1 MTTPMT
7 RRELRELE
15 RAGTSSEN
23 AASGPN
29 KHPVLNQVPFQ
40 DKSTDLVPE
49 STDQIE
55 VESPPM
61 SRRQMREQGLL
72 GPSDRNSTPHFFRGI
87 NSEASAHEKAADSQ
101 LPSRR
106 SLRHSP
112 ASVVEDSAVA
122 DVDDSAVASVEDH
135 SRLSAIEA
143 PEEHLFTG
151 ANLFAEPSTQSIIL
165 EGMTEAI
172 SLPMD
177 TGEIFTTGS
186 ISIVSDPA
194 TGTHTAGFDL
204 DGISQGQESVFGV
217 VSTVSPISALDLID
231 QRASIGVVPQS
242 VLRRGWWKPWA
253 LAVCALVLAIAAILA
268 SITILGAIGG

>member
-15 RAGTSSEN
+15 RAGVTSE
-23 AASGPN
+23 SGVSAPIEQQ
-29 KHPVLNQVPFQ
+29 LLSQVPFRDQ
-40 DKSTDLVPE
+40 NLDLASE
-49 STDQIE
+49 SSDHFEIT
-55 VESPPM
+55 PPLT
-61 SRRQMREQGLL
+61 RRQMRERGLL
-72 GPSDRNSTPHFFRGI
+72 GSTAETNIPNI
-87 NSEASAHEKAADSQ
+87 VDATNLKPASHEEPAGPQ
-101 LPSRR
+101 LTSRR
-106 SLRHSP
+106 SLRESSSTLAEVP
-112 ASVVEDSAVA
+112 AEISEEDS
-122 DVDDSAVASVEDH
+122 
-135 SRLSAIEA
+135 SRISAIEA
-143 PEEHLFTG
+143 PNEQLFTG
-151 ANLFAEPSTQSIIL
+151 SNLFAEPSTQSIIV

-194 TGTHTAGFDL
+194 TGSHTAGFDL

-231 QRASIGVVPQS
+231 QRSSIGVVPQS

>member
-1 MTTPMT
+1 MT

-15 RAGTSSEN
+15 RAGAVADPVVSAPIEQQVLSRVQSRDQSLDRGSESSDHFEI
-23 AASGPN
+23 ASPA
-29 KHPVLNQVPFQ
+29 L
-40 DKSTDLVPE
+40 T
-49 STDQIE
+49 
-55 VESPPM
+55 
-61 SRRQMREQGLL
+61 RRQMREQGLL
-72 GPSDRNSTPHFFRGI
+72 GSTAEAKSPNLVDATNSKP
-87 NSEASAHEKAADSQ
+87 ASHEELSSPQ
-101 LPSRR
+101 LNSRR
-106 SLRHSP
+106 SLRESSSTLAEVP
-112 ASVVEDSAVA
+112 AEISEEDS
-122 DVDDSAVASVEDH
+122 STI
-135 SRLSAIEA
+135 SAIDA
-143 PEEHLFTG
+143 PDEQLFTG
-151 ANLFAEPSTQSIIL
+151 ANLFAEPSTQSIVL

-231 QRASIGVVPQS
+231 QRSSIGVVPQS

-253 LAVCALVLAIAAILA
+253 LAVCALLLAITAILA

>member
-1 MTTPMT
+1 MTAPMT

-15 RAGTSSEN
+15 RAGVVSEPGVQ
-23 AASGPN
+23 SPIEQRLLG
-29 KHPVLNQVPFQ
+29 QVPFQ
-40 DKSTDLVPE
+40 DQRIDLASE
-49 STDQIE
+49 SSDHSEIA
-55 VESPPM
+55 PPPLT
-61 SRRQMREQGLL
+61 RRQMREQGLL
-72 GPSDRNSTPHFFRGI
+72 GTTAETNSPNIVDATNLKPPSL
-87 NSEASAHEKAADSQ
+87 EELASPQ
-101 LPSRR
+101 LNSRR
-106 SLRHSP
+106 DLREFSSTLAEVP
-112 ASVVEDSAVA
+112 AEISEEDS
-122 DVDDSAVASVEDH
+122 STIST
-135 SRLSAIEA
+135 IEA
-143 PEEHLFTG
+143 PDQHLFIG

-194 TGTHTAGFDL
+194 TGAHTAGFDL

-231 QRASIGVVPQS
+231 QLSSIGVVPQS

-253 LAVCALVLAIAAILA
+253 LAVCALVLAITAILA

>member
-1 MTTPMT
+1 
-7 RRELRELE
+7 
-15 RAGTSSEN
+15 
-23 AASGPN
+23 
-29 KHPVLNQVPFQ
+29 
-40 DKSTDLVPE
+40 
-49 STDQIE
+49 
-55 VESPPM
+55 
-61 SRRQMREQGLL
+61 MREQGLL
-72 GPSDRNSTPHFFRGI
+72 DSSAQNSKPNLFRGV
-87 NSEASAHEKAADSQ
+87 NSEAPAHAKAAGFQ

-106 SLRHSP
+106 SLRDSS
-112 ASVVEDSAVA
+112 ASVVE
-122 DVDDSAVASVEDH
+122 DSAVASVEDH
-135 SRLSAIEA
+135 SMLSAIEA
-143 PEEHLFTG
+143 PEEQLFTG
-151 ANLFAEPSTQSIIL
+151 VNLFAEPSTQSIIL

-194 TGTHTAGFDL
+194 TGAHTAGFDL
-204 DGISQGQESVFGV
+204 DGISQDQESVFGV

>member
-87 NSEASAHEKAADSQ
+87 NSEEPALEKASGFHA
-101 LPSRR
+101 PSRR
-106 SLRHSP
+106 SLRDSS

-122 DVDDSAVASVEDH
+122 FAEDE

-143 PEEHLFTG
+143 PEEQLFTG
-151 ANLFAEPSTQSIIL
+151 VNLFAEPSTQSIIL

-194 TGTHTAGFDL
+194 TGAHTAGFDL
-204 DGISQGQESVFGV
+204 DGISQDQESVFGV

>member
-1 MTTPMT
+1 MTTPLT
-7 RRELRELE
+7 RRELRQLE
-15 RAGTSSEN
+15 RAGAVSEPEVQSPIEQRLLGQVSFQGQN
-23 AASGPN
+23 PELVAE
-29 KHPVLNQVPFQ
+29 PVDP
-40 DKSTDLVPE
+40 
-49 STDQIE
+49 IE
-55 VESPPM
+55 LASPPLT
-61 SRRQMREQGLL
+61 RRQMREQGLL
-72 GPSDRNSTPHFFRGI
+72 GPTTENNSPNI
-87 NSEASAHEKAADSQ
+87 ESVANLKPPSQEQLASPQ
-101 LPSRR
+101 LNSRR
-106 SLRHSP
+106 SLREFSSTLAEVP
-112 ASVVEDSAVA
+112 AEISEEDS
-122 DVDDSAVASVEDH
+122 STI
-135 SRLSAIEA
+135 SAIEA
-143 PEEHLFTG
+143 PDEHLFTG
-151 ANLFAEPSTQSIIL
+151 ANLFAEPSTQSIVL

-194 TGTHTAGFDL
+194 TGAHTAGFDL

-231 QRASIGVVPQS
+231 QRSSIGVVPQS

>member
-15 RAGTSSEN
+15 RAGTPSEP

-29 KHPVLNQVPFQ
+29 KHPVLNHAPLQ

-49 STDQIE
+49 SSGQIE
-55 VESPPM
+55 FESPPL
-61 SRRQMREQGLL
+61 SRRQMREQGLFDSSAQHNK
-72 GPSDRNSTPHFFRGI
+72 PSLFRGA
-87 NSEASAHEKAADSQ
+87 NSEIPALEKVAGVQS
-101 LPSRR
+101 PSRR
-106 SLRHSP
+106 SLRDTST
-112 ASVVEDSAVA
+112 SAVE
-122 DVDDSAVASVEDH
+122 DSAVASVEDH

-143 PEEHLFTG
+143 PEEQLFTG
-151 ANLFAEPSTQSIIL
+151 ANLFAEPSTQSIVL

-186 ISIVSDPA
+186 ISIVSDPSA
-194 TGTHTAGFDL
+194 GAHTAGFDL
-204 DGISQGQESVFGV
+204 DGISQDQESVFGV

-231 QRASIGVVPQS
+231 QRSSIGVVPQS

-253 LAVCALVLAIAAILA
+253 LAVCALVLAITAILA

>member
-15 RAGTSSEN
+15 RAG
-23 AASGPN
+23 AASEPMLST
-29 KHPVLNQVPFQ
+29 PIQQQALDQVPFQ
-40 DKSTDLVPE
+40 DKSTVLVSE
-49 STDQIE
+49 SSDHIE
-55 VESPPM
+55 VPSPPLT
-61 SRRQMREQGLL
+61 RRQMREQGLL
-72 GPSDRNSTPHFFRGI
+72 NPTVQDKSSNILDGTNL
-87 NSEASAHEKAADSQ
+87 EAPALENPASSQ
-101 LPSRR
+101 LHSRR
-106 SLRHSP
+106 SLR
-112 ASVVEDSAVA
+112 ASSATVVEAPAVISEEDS
-122 DVDDSAVASVEDH
+122 SGI
-135 SRLSAIEA
+135 SAIEA
-143 PEEHLFTG
+143 PEQHLFTG

-186 ISIVSDPA
+186 ISIISDPS
-194 TGTHTAGFDL
+194 TGAHTAGFDL

-231 QRASIGVVPQS
+231 QRSSIGVVPQS
-242 VLRRGWWKPWA
+242 VLRRGWWRPWA
-253 LAVCALVLAIAAILA
+253 LAVGALVLAITAILA

>member
-7 RRELRELE
+7 RRELRGLE
-15 RAGTSSEN
+15 RAGDASEPR
-23 AASGPN
+23 ASTPIEQQ
-29 KHPVLNQVPFQ
+29 VLNRVPLQ
-40 DKSTDLVPE
+40 DQSLELVSE
-49 STDQIE
+49 SPDQAE
-55 VESPPM
+55 APPM
-61 SRRQMREQGLL
+61 SRRQMRERGLL
-72 GPSDRNSTPHFFRGI
+72 DSTAQNSTPTSLGRRNLEAPALARADSF
-87 NSEASAHEKAADSQ
+87 ASA
-101 LPSRR
+101 SRR
-106 SLRHSP
+106 SLRDSP
-112 ASVVEDSAVA
+112 ATLAEVPAEISEEDS
-122 DVDDSAVASVEDH
+122 STIST
-135 SRLSAIEA
+135 IEA
-143 PEEHLFTG
+143 PDEHLFIG

-194 TGTHTAGFDL
+194 TGAHNAGFDL
-204 DGISQGQESVFGV
+204 DGISQDQERVFGV
-217 VSTVSPISALDLID
+217 VSTVSPISALNLID

-253 LAVCALVLAIAAILA
+253 LALCALVLAITAILA

>member
-15 RAGTSSEN
+15 RAGTSSEP
-23 AASGPN
+23 AASAPIKN
-29 KHPVLNQVPFQ
+29 PVLNQVRFRDQSP
-40 DKSTDLVPE
+40 DLVTEAPGHTE
-49 STDQIE
+49 LQ
-55 VESPPM
+55 SPPM

-72 GPSDRNSTPHFFRGI
+72 GPSARNNLPNFFRGN
-87 NSEASAHEKAADSQ
+87 NSEAPALERAAGSQ

-106 SLRHSP
+106 SLRDSP
-112 ASVVEDSAVA
+112 ASVAE
-122 DVDDSAVASVEDH
+122 DSAVASVEDH

-143 PEEHLFTG
+143 PEEQLFTG

-165 EGMTEAI
+165 EAMTEAI

-186 ISIVSDPA
+186 ISIVSDPT
-194 TGTHTAGFDL
+194 TGAHTAGFDL
-204 DGISQGQESVFGV
+204 DGISQDQKSVFGV

-253 LAVCALVLAIAAILA
+253 LALCALVLAITAILA

>member
-15 RAGTSSEN
+15 RAEAISEPRVLAPIEQQVSS
-23 AASGPN
+23 
-29 KHPVLNQVPFQ
+29 QMPFQ
-40 DKSTDLVPE
+40 GQTPELVE
-49 STDQIE
+49 EHFDAIE
-55 VESPPM
+55 VASPPLT
-61 SRRQMREQGLL
+61 RRQMREQGLL
-72 GPSDRNSTPHFFRGI
+72 GSAAETTDPNILGGTNLKPSLLEEP
-87 NSEASAHEKAADSQ
+87 ASPQ
-101 LPSRR
+101 LLSRR
-106 SLRHSP
+106 SLREPSETV
-112 ASVVEDSAVA
+112 AEVTSVTSEEDGSGI
-122 DVDDSAVASVEDH
+122 
-135 SRLSAIEA
+135 SAIEP
-143 PEEHLFTG
+143 PEEQLFTG
-151 ANLFAEPSTQSIIL
+151 ANLFAEPSTQSIVL
-165 EGMTEAI
+165 PGVTEAI

-194 TGTHTAGFDL
+194 TGAHTAGFDL

-231 QRASIGVVPQS
+231 QRSSIGVVPQS

-253 LAVCALVLAIAAILA
+253 LAVCALVLSIAAILA

>member
-15 RAGTSSEN
+15 RAGAVADPVVSAPIEQQVLSRVQSRDQSLDPGSESSDHFEI
-23 AASGPN
+23 A
-29 KHPVLNQVPFQ
+29 
-40 DKSTDLVPE
+40 
-49 STDQIE
+49 
-55 VESPPM
+55 SPPLT
-61 SRRQMREQGLL
+61 RRQMREQGLL
-72 GPSDRNSTPHFFRGI
+72 GSTAEVSSPNTVDATNSKP
-87 NSEASAHEKAADSQ
+87 ASHEELASPQ
-101 LPSRR
+101 LNSRR
-106 SLRHSP
+106 SLRESSATLAEVP
-112 ASVVEDSAVA
+112 AEISEEDIPTI
-122 DVDDSAVASVEDH
+122 
-135 SRLSAIEA
+135 SAIDA
-143 PEEHLFTG
+143 PDEQLFTG
-151 ANLFAEPSTQSIIL
+151 ANLFAEPSTQSIVL

-172 SLPMD
+172 SLPLD

-194 TGTHTAGFDL
+194 TGAHTAGFDL

-231 QRASIGVVPQS
+231 QRSSIGVVPQS

-253 LAVCALVLAIAAILA
+253 LAVCALLLAITAILA